1 MGKANILQLL
11 DLKHKHLEALD
22 DLATSCHKR
31 YVVST
36 NRVSLETRVVCLCR
50 QRKPFED
57 WLFYP
62 SRLVS
67 GRESIPRRLKA
78 GPQRRPRTTIQKS
91 HIQY

>member
-36 NRVSLETRVVCLCR
+36 NRVSLETWVVSVPPEEAL
-50 QRKPFED
+50 
-57 WLFYP
+57 
-62 SRLVS
+62 
-67 GRESIPRRLKA
+67 
-78 GPQRRPRTTIQKS
+78 
-91 HIQY
+91 

>member
-36 NRVSLETRVVCLCR
+36 NRVSLETWVVCR

-57 WLFYP
+57 WLFHP

-67 GRESIPRRLKA
+67 GREPIPRRLKT